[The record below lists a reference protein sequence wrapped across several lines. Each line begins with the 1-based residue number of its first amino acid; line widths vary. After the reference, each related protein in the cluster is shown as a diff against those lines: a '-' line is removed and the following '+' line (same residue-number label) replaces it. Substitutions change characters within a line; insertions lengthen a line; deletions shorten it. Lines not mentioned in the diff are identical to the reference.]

1 LEAFAP
7 VIAKEVGTGVGQ
19 KSPFRAFASARAFLF
34 CDF

>member
-19 KSPFRAFASARAFLF
+19 KSPFRAFASARAFFVLRF
-34 CDF
+34 